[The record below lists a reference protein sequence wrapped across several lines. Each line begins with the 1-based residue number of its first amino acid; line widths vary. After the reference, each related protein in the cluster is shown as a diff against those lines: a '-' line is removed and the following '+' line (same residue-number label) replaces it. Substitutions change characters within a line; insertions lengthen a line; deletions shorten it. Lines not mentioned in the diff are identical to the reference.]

1 LVAGHVARSGT
12 RADVVLQNEFMKDL
26 KAAAGAALKSTP
38 VGVGLELIFYTS
50 PKIVLYYQRVA
61 VARNE
66 RGTTDGG
73 IGAQLADVRATSRI
87 WRMVDGRATPTA

>member
-1 LVAGHVARSGT
+1 
-12 RADVVLQNEFMKDL
+12 MKKITL
-26 KAAAGAALKSTP
+26 LALLFAAAGYAPGAIAPPPTDIDAVL
-38 VGVGLELIFYTS
+38 LIFYTA

-73 IGAQLADVRATSRI
+73 SGLS
-87 WRMVDGRATPTA
+87 